1 LLIRSLNGKQVIKLS
16 EIIKNQIQDHL
27 VIYKNIFE
35 NLSIDE
41 LDLLKNVTSEEII
54 FIDPFNHVKGQQK
67 FIMIFFEMFNR
78 VQNPKFVV
86 SDYSVSICNLDR
98 RIGYMNWNFSGEFK
112 SNNKQFIIRGMSEIQ
127 FDVNGRIIK
136 HEDHWDSLSQL
147 IFKLPKVGFIIKWF
161 FKLFS

>member
-1 LLIRSLNGKQVIKLS
+1 MLIRSLNGKQVIKLS

-78 VQNPKFVV
+78 VKNPKFVV

>member
-1 LLIRSLNGKQVIKLS
+1 MS
-16 EIIKNQIQDHL
+16 EIIQNQIQDHL

-78 VQNPKFVV
+78 VKNPKFVV
-86 SDYSVSICNLDR
+86 FDYSVSICNLDR

-127 FDVNGRIIK
+127 FDVNGRILK

-147 IFKLPKVGFIIKWF
+147 IFKLPKVGFIIRWF